1 MMLDFTGL
9 KDGDHLVTVN
19 SLAVSQL
26 SHEQVV
32 RVIGS
37 SSGTLK
43 LQINEASR
51 NQGLQHDTDSSDNE
65 QYVKPRYTNSQTYL
79 MMVKYGESQH

>member
-1 MMLDFTGL
+1 MDFTGL
-9 KDGDHLVTVN
+9 KDDDHLVTVN

-65 QYVKPRYTNSQTYL
+65 QYVKPRFATNSQTCL
-79 MMVKYGESQH
+79 MMVKYGKSLH